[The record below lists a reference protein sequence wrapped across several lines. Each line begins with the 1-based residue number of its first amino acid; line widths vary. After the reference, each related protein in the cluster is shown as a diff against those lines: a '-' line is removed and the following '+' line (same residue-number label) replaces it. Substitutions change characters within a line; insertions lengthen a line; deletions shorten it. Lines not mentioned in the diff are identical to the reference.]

1 MFFSRRAFPIA
12 TAWRTK
18 PSSRGCGARTP
29 VMPTYL
35 EISGRRIIP
44 GQVFIVIHVIK
55 KILIITSVNNNF
67 YTIMY

>member
-1 MFFSRRAFPIA
+1 
-12 TAWRTK
+12 
-18 PSSRGCGARTP
+18 
-29 VMPTYL
+29 MPTYL